1 MVGRRP
7 QHAISKHLN
16 HAIVLTTLATAPP
29 NEYHQKEQGHG
40 ILTMPDLYVISV
52 QKWIVSCLSC
62 GVFCQ
67 IVSLQYLSRSSLHHL
82 AGLPCRLFLSWS
94 PSGDTWGP
102 LVVFEAVDI
111 PCPEPFHFPHIADY
125 VYDLTQMLVLLV
137 CAAASLFCASVHE
150 TFIGLSGCLE
160 RLAGWLVSLSRRN
173 HQREAL
179 IHMKAWGYDEASIR
193 NINYSE

>member
-1 MVGRRP
+1 MCFYNELASIIIIIGLSMP

-40 ILTMPDLYVISV
+40 ILTMPDLYMISV
-52 QKWIVSCLSC
+52 QERLVSCLSC

-67 IVSLQYLSRSSLHHL
+67 IVSLQYLSRSSHL
-82 AGLPCRLFLSWS
+82 SPPLGWSPLSSFLVIILWS
-94 PSGDTWGP
+94 PSGDTRGP
-102 LVVFEAVDI
+102 LVVFEAVDML
-111 PCPEPFHFPHIADY
+111 CPEPFHFPHIADY

-137 CAAASLFCASVHE
+137 CAAASLFCSSVHE

-160 RLAGWLVSLSRRN
+160 RLAG
-173 HQREAL
+173 
-179 IHMKAWGYDEASIR
+179 
-193 NINYSE
+193 